1 MIAQK
6 AYSNTIGIE
15 DTVKDMLPFIKY
27 NAFRLMN
34 RLPPLLTVDDL
45 ISVGIMGL
53 LDAMR
58 SFDSTKA
65 SLKTFAEFRIK
76 GAMLDELRNF
86 DEVPRSLKKKV
97 KAIKQAYA
105 KLEAEKG
112 SSPEDEEVAEA
123 AGITLD
129 EYYKTLQGSYGA
141 ITLRFEDFGANLP
154 DGESMNIEDTIPDTK
169 AVDPL
174 ASVVENSR
182 RKILAKLIDE
192 LPKKEKLVLSLYYWE
207 GLTMKEIGLV
217 LDITEGRVCQ
227 LHSKAVI
234 KLKIKLGD
242 DRL

>member
-1 MIAQK
+1 MVQN
-6 AYSNTIGIE
+6 AYNNTAGFD
-15 DTVKDMLPFIKY
+15 DTVKDFLPFIKY
-27 NAFRLMN
+27 NAYRLMN

-45 ISVGIMGL
+45 VSVGIIGL

-58 SFDSTKA
+58 TFDSSKA
-65 SLKTFAEFRIK
+65 KLKTFAEFRIK

-97 KAIKQAYA
+97 KSIKQAFA
-105 KLEAEKG
+105 TLERESG
-112 SSPEDEEVAEA
+112 NEPEDEEVAKA
-123 AGITLD
+123 AGMSLD
-129 EYYKTLQGSYGA
+129 EYYKVLQGAYGA
-141 ITLRFEDFGANLP
+141 ITLRFEDFGSNLP
-154 DGESMNIEDTIPDTK
+154 DGDSMNIEETIPDT
-169 AVDPL
+169 AAIDPL
-174 ASVVENSR
+174 ANVIENSR
-182 RKILAKLIDE
+182 KKILAKFIDE

-234 KLKIKLGD
+234 KLKAKLGD